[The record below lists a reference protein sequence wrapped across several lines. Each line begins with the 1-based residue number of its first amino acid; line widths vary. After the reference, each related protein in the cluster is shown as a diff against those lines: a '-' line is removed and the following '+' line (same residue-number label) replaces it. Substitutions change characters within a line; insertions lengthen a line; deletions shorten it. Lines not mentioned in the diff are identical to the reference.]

1 MSVKII
7 TDSGSDMG
15 RVQDENLEVLP
26 LTIRFGQEEY
36 KDNVTLS
43 HRGFYEKLI
52 ETDELPQTSQAAP
65 FEWSEAIE
73 RALKDHD
80 EVVLVTLSSKL
91 SGTYQSACLAASEYD
106 NVYVVDSMNATIG
119 QRCLATLGL
128 QLAKKG
134 LSGKEIAEQL
144 DKEKENIHLI
154 ALVDTLEYLKRG
166 GRVSGAVAVAGSL
179 LNIKPVVGVQDGKVE
194 VIGKARGSKKGN
206 NLLMQEVDKAGG
218 IDFDRPF
225 FIGYTGLDT
234 SLIDKYIID
243 SKPLWIDHMAAP
255 EVDTV
260 GGAIGT
266 HVGPGAIAVAF
277 FAKGE

>member
-1 MSVKII
+1 
-7 TDSGSDMG
+7 MG

-52 ETDELPQTSQAAP
+52 ETDELPQTAQAAP
-65 FEWSEAIE
+65 FEWSQAIE

-106 NVYVVDSMNATIG
+106 NVYVVDSLNATIG

-128 QLAKKG
+128 QLAKEG

-218 IDFDRPF
+218 IDFERPF